1 MNHNR
6 LFEQALHELQTL
18 VASDAEYDIVS
29 SSRLL
34 RQLLLDGDA
43 LVNIV
48 NRELRSSPAFKVRVP
63 SDSNVEANWID
74 PVLSPG
80 LDDEYLELDL
90 RRFLSHQVGISDGRP
105 VTVRQVIKYAAIV
118 LGGVHFK
125 AEPGDDLESVARHH
139 VNKADRGLS
148 PVLQALRH
156 VGAVAR
162 DALAPV
168 RDLMLSRERFEGGRG
183 WTAMISLNILPVPPD
198 EENYIFDIGL
208 DEHRNRLSIYVDTRG
223 ELTFRLVD
231 RTGARKYLRAGPDPN
246 PQVMHRP
253 IVIACEFSSLEAETL
268 LSLRT
273 NWWDH
278 AEIVQG
284 IDSQEIGD
292 PFYFVIGSDCRGKKA
307 THMFVYEHIVVGRP
321 LTSSEFSN
329 TVDYMSS
336 KAAKQETGL
345 HYKGHQ
351 FHYSVGHPNFPEIA
365 T

>member
-18 VASDAEYDIVS
+18 IASDAEYDIIS
-29 SSRLL
+29 SSRIL

-43 LVNIV
+43 LVHIV
-48 NRELRSSPAFKVRVP
+48 NRELRASPTFRVRVP
-63 SDSNVEANWID
+63 SDSNDEANWID

-80 LDDEYLELDL
+80 LDDEHLELDL
-90 RRFLSHQVGISDGRP
+90 RRFLSHQIGISDGRP
-105 VTVRQVIKYAAIV
+105 VTIRQVIKYAAIV

-139 VNKADRGLS
+139 VNKDNQGLS
-148 PVLQALRH
+148 PALQALRH
-156 VGAVAR
+156 AGAVAR
-162 DALAPV
+162 DALVPV

-183 WTAMISLNILPVPPD
+183 WTALMSLNILQVPPD

-208 DEHRNRLSIYVDTRG
+208 EEHRNRLSIYADTRG

-231 RTGARKYLRAGPDPN
+231 RTGARKYLRAGPVPDPT
-246 PQVMHRP
+246 VMHRP
-253 IVIACEFSSLEAETL
+253 IVIGCEFSSLQAETL

-273 NWWDH
+273 DWWDH

-284 IDSQEIGD
+284 LDYRDIGE
-292 PFYFVIGSDCRGKKA
+292 PFYFVIGSDCRGKKN

-321 LTSSEFSN
+321 LSSGEFSN

-336 KAAKQETGL
+336 KAAKQETGI
-345 HYKGHQ
+345 HFNGHQ
-351 FHYSVGHPNFPEIA
+351 FLYSVGHPNFPEVA